1 MILREFLTFV
11 ANILR
16 FETDDEEE
24 KLPTICRGWCD
35 CCCEHRIIIVVVFVA
50 VNAFFKSFARRYMH
64 TRKAFNKKERKKG
77 RKRVLFAQIQ
87 KSVNC
92 ATRNALSLSLSLSL
106 SQTLSPRV
114 VVGALF
120 IFCGACSH
128 SSSLNFEKSIV

>member
-35 CCCEHRIIIVVVFVA
+35 CCREHRIIIVVVFVA

-64 TRKAFNKKERKKG
+64 TRKAFNKKERKKE

-87 KSVNC
+87 KGVNC
-92 ATRNALSLSLSLSL
+92 ATRNVLSLSLSLSL
-106 SQTLSPRV
+106 SDTLSAR
-114 VVGALF
+114 GGRSF
-120 IFCGACSH
+120 IYILWSVL
-128 SSSLNFEKSIV
+128 SLSSLVF

>member
-64 TRKAFNKKERKKG
+64 TRKAFNKKERKKESVFCL
-77 RKRVLFAQIQ
+77 RRYKKVLTARRETCF
-87 KSVNC
+87 
-92 ATRNALSLSLSLSL
+92 LSLSLSLSL
-106 SQTLSPRV
+106 RHFLRARWSELYLYYVER
-114 VVGALF
+114 AL
-120 IFCGACSH
+120 I
-128 SSSLNFEKSIV
+128 SSLVFEKSIV

>member
-16 FETDDEEE
+16 FETEDEEE

-87 KSVNC
+87 KGVNC

-106 SQTLSPRV
+106 SLRHSLRAWWSELYLYFVERALTLVR
-114 VVGALF
+114 
-120 IFCGACSH
+120 
-128 SSSLNFEKSIV
+128 